1 MSNATV
7 KHTLWLSRKLLKER
21 NNSEVPPLSF
31 TQETNREIRNVMS
44 VFDQKPAVPNKLFG
58 LDTSEYY
65 SQDENLTQF
74 SNHSQNL
81 ASQNQ
86 HGLSPIHQRAGSQIE
101 KSTEGF
107 RDRINNTSAY
117 FSQTLA
123 NEELNLSQEDM
134 SQFFAT
140 EFSPV
145 QQSQRP
151 KKNTLNN
158 TSAYFSQTLANT
170 NNDELNLSQNE
181 DMSQFFAAEF
191 SPKEPSQKSA
201 TFSQNFSQN
210 EQTSRYSRFPPIPSF
225 GSHLPKVI
233 RSKNSINDTSAYFS
247 QNLTND
253 TTTSTLHIDTTLD
266 NQTLDLSQNPLL
278 PNFGNQEP
286 NLSQNNQSGAIFGQN
301 SNSETMNF
309 SQNQFLPIFGNQ
321 EPNMSQNNQRNAFLS
336 QNVANTP
343 TTSNNMTMSSSYAE
357 LREIY
362 KNRPPS
368 KVNISSSDLSQT
380 RVYSSSQNTN
390 TPSRSEKS
398 APQPPPK
405 YKPTFG
411 RKFSATPAIQSYKN
425 PYKQNQTLN
434 NQSQNITPSF
444 GITPNFNVLT
454 PK

>member
-1 MSNATV
+1 MLSKMKKDDRLLRACLSCSLV
-7 KHTLWLSRKLLKER
+7 KTFDQFQNDGCDNCEEFLFLKNNPFNVLSKTSQFFDGFIE
-21 NNSEVPPLSF
+21 NSEKCPDDNWFCKWQQISKF
-31 TQETNREIRNVMS
+31 
-44 VFDQKPAVPNKLFG
+44 KPGVYAIFVK
-58 LDTSEYY
+58 

-74 SNHSQNL
+74 STLSQNL

-86 HGLSPIHQRAGSQIE
+86 QDLSPIHQRALGSQIE
-101 KSTEGF
+101 KSTDGF

-123 NEELNLSQEDM
+123 NDEMNLSQEDM
-134 SQFFAT
+134 TQFFAT

-145 QQSQRP
+145 QQNQRP
-151 KKNTLNN
+151 KETTLNN
-158 TSAYFSQTLANT
+158 
-170 NNDELNLSQNE
+170 
-181 DMSQFFAAEF
+181 
-191 SPKEPSQKSA
+191 
-201 TFSQNFSQN
+201 
-210 EQTSRYSRFPPIPSF
+210 
-225 GSHLPKVI
+225 
-233 RSKNSINDTSAYFS
+233 TSAYFS

-253 TTTSTLHIDTTLD
+253 TTTSRLHIDTTSNNL
-266 NQTLDLSQNPLL
+266 NFGSQKPNLSQNNLRSAFLSQMLDQSQEPNLSQNNQSGAFLGQNLINTSPATKNETLNFSQNQFL

-286 NLSQNNQSGAIFGQN
+286 NLSQNNH
-301 SNSETMNF
+301 
-309 SQNQFLPIFGNQ
+309 
-321 EPNMSQNNQRNAFLS
+321 RNAFLS

-390 TPSRSEKS
+390 TPSQSEKS
-398 APQPPPK
+398 APQLPPK

-411 RKFSATPAIQSYKN
+411 RKFSATPGIQSYKN
-425 PYKQNQTLN
+425 PYKQNQSLN

-444 GITPNFNVLT
+444 GITPNFNVQT